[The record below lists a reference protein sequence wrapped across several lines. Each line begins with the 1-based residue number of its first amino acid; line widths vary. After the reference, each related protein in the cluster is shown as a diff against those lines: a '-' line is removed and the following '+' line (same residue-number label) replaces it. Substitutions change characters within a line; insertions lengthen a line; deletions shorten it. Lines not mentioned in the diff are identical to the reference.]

1 MAQHEKADREYAPA
15 PAGAEVKPLPLGGE
29 AAIPL
34 WQKQLEW
41 PRACSIN
48 RTLVYWSD
56 RLAGID
62 PTANRTSVDSDLR
75 GLWENCNSAKYTGVT
90 ELFSRRI
97 PLYVV

>member
-62 PTANRTSVDSDLR
+62 PDLR